1 MRNVGDLPPLH
12 SIPQEFQAIASI
24 CTATEVEIGGRQQ
37 IGLRDARDLHAGLN
51 VGRDFSTWIK
61 GRIEEYDL
69 AEGRDYEVSQSPN
82 LGIGEAGHTGGKPTK
97 TYRLT
102 LSVAK
107 ELAMVEGNEI
117 GKLVRRYFLWC
128 EDRATRPAT
137 PTPPE
142 PSLAERRLRVME
154 RISAIRMVDQIRRTK
169 GPQAAADSLP
179 GIYADVGVRVIASP
193 APAQQEMDLPPGSGS
208 TG

>member
-1 MRNVGDLPPLH
+1 MGIADNQPNHRNICV
-12 SIPQEFQAIASI
+12 IPGEFQAIASI

-37 IGLRDARDLHAGLN
+37 LGLSDARDLHAGLN
-51 VGRDFSTWIK
+51 VGRDFSTWIR

-69 AEGRDYEVSQSPN
+69 VEGRDYEVSQSPN
-82 LGIGEAGHTGGKPTK
+82 LGTGISGHTGGSPTR

-128 EDRATRPAT
+128 EDRATRPAA
-137 PTPPE
+137 PPPPE

-154 RISAIRMVDQIRRTK
+154 RIGAIRMVDQIRRTK

-193 APAQQEMDLPPGSGS
+193 APAQQEMDLSPGK
-208 TG
+208 

>member
-1 MRNVGDLPPLH
+1 
-12 SIPQEFQAIASI
+12 
-24 CTATEVEIGGRQQ
+24 
-37 IGLRDARDLHAGLN
+37 
-51 VGRDFSTWIK
+51 
-61 GRIEEYDL
+61 
-69 AEGRDYEVSQSPN
+69 
-82 LGIGEAGHTGGKPTK
+82 
-97 TYRLT
+97 
-102 LSVAK
+102 
-107 ELAMVEGNEI
+107 MVEGNEI

-179 GIYADVGVRVIASP
+179 GIYADVGVRVVASS
-193 APAQQEMDLPPGSGS
+193 APAQQEMDLPPGNGS
-208 TG
+208 AG